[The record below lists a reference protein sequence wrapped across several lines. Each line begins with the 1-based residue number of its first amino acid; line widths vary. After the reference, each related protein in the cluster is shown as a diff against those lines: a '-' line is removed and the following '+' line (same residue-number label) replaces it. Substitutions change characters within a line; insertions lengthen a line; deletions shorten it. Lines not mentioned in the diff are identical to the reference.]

1 MTGNNIDN
9 IIRILQKEVKK
20 WEVPAVTKVAQKT
33 TDPFKILISCVLSLR
48 TKDVTTAAAS
58 IRLFSLASTP
68 DEMLKIPAG
77 TIEKAIYPVGF
88 YRTKAR
94 DIIEIC
100 RTLINY
106 HNSTVPDSIDELLKL
121 KGVGR
126 KTANLVVTIAYDKDG
141 ICVDTHVHRIS
152 NRLGYIMTKTPEQS
166 EKALRGKLPRK
177 YWKIYN
183 DLLVTFGQNLCKPI
197 SPLCS
202 QCKIAE
208 YCRRIGV
215 STSR

>member
-88 YRTKAR
+88 YRTSFA
-94 DIIEIC
+94 
-100 RTLINY
+100 
-106 HNSTVPDSIDELLKL
+106 
-121 KGVGR
+121 
-126 KTANLVVTIAYDKDG
+126 
-141 ICVDTHVHRIS
+141 
-152 NRLGYIMTKTPEQS
+152 
-166 EKALRGKLPRK
+166 
-177 YWKIYN
+177 
-183 DLLVTFGQNLCKPI
+183 
-197 SPLCS
+197 
-202 QCKIAE
+202 
-208 YCRRIGV
+208 
-215 STSR
+215 